1 MRMRFSQLLI
11 SFAVTMALLTGL
23 EIVTSTIL
31 PAIGWNDYR
40 LTFNVLI
47 ILFLAIRLHSAA
59 VPWMI
64 MGLQMVHSIF
74 SIEGWALG
82 TLAGLIVM
90 ISANY
95 LKELLH
101 LTTAIMTMITVQLF
115 QMIWYITVTLIIC
128 LKISN
133 FEKFGMIIWSFIPG
147 SILLSLISPI
157 LFWILEQI
165 WRVPSDSGQS
175 SLPYLKICRYFFN
188 FFSPILGVSLCENQT
203 TD

>member
-11 SFAVTMALLTGL
+11 SFAITLALLTGL
-23 EIVTSTIL
+23 EIITSTIL
-31 PAIGWNDYR
+31 PALGWNEYR

-47 ILFLAIRLHSAA
+47 ILFLAIRLESAS

-74 SIEGWALG
+74 SVEGWALG
-82 TLAGLIVM
+82 TFAGLIVM

-101 LTTAIMTMITVQLF
+101 LTTAVMTMFTVQLF
-115 QMIWYITVTLIIC
+115 QVIWFVSVTLVIC

-133 FEKFGMIIWSFIPG
+133 FEKFGMILWSFIPG

-165 WRVPSDSGQS
+165 WRVPSDNG
-175 SLPYLKICRYFFN
+175 PR
-188 FFSPILGVSLCENQT
+188 GVEI
-203 TD
+203 